1 VRQTGAALAVRLW
14 RRHIGFFRSLSGG
27 SRRLTAEIGGIL
39 AGPGQRRDGG
49 ERPQGAAAC
58 HIGIENRVLHIEAT
72 GDWSIVHLDPVD
84 RELRAVTSGE
94 IEADSAVIDFSGISR
109 FDTASATVLERT
121 AFFLGERGLKVDLK
135 GVNDAQQLLLDKID
149 SCGIPE
155 PVRVPGPPLYVEI
168 LGKIGETTRAIGNE
182 AQGMLGFI
190 GGVMS
195 AIGRTI
201 RHPGRFR
208 MVPFVHHMEKSGFDA
223 LPLVCLLTFL
233 IGAVVAQQGAVQLRT
248 FGAEVFTVNLIA
260 IIFLREVGLLL
271 TAIIVA
277 GRSGSAFTA
286 EIGSMKMR
294 EEIDAMRTLGLD
306 PMDMLVVPRVAA
318 LMITL
323 PLLTF
328 IADIMGLIGGGIVVQ
343 VMLGMSPAVYIDRVA
358 SAVDFW
364 TIAVGLIKAP
374 FMAAVI
380 ALVGCRAGLSV
391 TGSAESVGAM
401 TTSSVVRSI
410 FLVIVLDAL
419 FAMFFTAVGI

>member
-1 VRQTGAALAVRLW
+1 M
-14 RRHIGFFRSLSGG
+14 
-27 SRRLTAEIGGIL
+27 AE
-39 AGPGQRRDGG
+39 ASNPRGQGG
-49 ERPQGAAAC
+49 EPASCRIDAG
-58 HIGIENRVLHIEAT
+58 GETLRIEAS
-72 GDWSIVHLDPVD
+72 GDWSIIHLDPID
-84 RELRAVTSGE
+84 RKLRALTGTPGE
-94 IEADSAVIDFSGISR
+94 ATRAVIDFQGITR
-109 FDTASATVLERT
+109 FDTAAAAILERT
-121 AFFLGERGLKVDLK
+121 AFLLGERGVAVTLE
-135 GVNDAQQLLLDKID
+135 GVSEAQRLLLDKVE
-149 SCGIPE
+149 SCGMPE
-155 PVRVPGPPLYVEI
+155 PAAAPNYPLHIQVI
-168 LGKIGETTRAIGNE
+168 GKIGETTREIGVE
-182 AQGMLGFI
+182 AKGMLGFI
-190 GGVMS
+190 GAVM
-195 AIGRTI
+195 ATFGRTLA
-201 RHPGRFR
+201 HPGRLR
-208 MVPFVHHMEKSGFDA
+208 LIPFVHHMEKAGFDA

-233 IGAVVAQQGAVQLRT
+233 IGAVVAQQGAVQLRQ

-306 PMDMLVVPRVAA
+306 PMEMLVLPRVLA
-318 LMITL
+318 LMVTL

-328 IADIMGLIGGGIVVQ
+328 VADIMGLIGGGIVVQ
-343 VMLGMSPAVYIDRVA
+343 VMLNMSPGVYIARVQE
-358 SAVDFW
+358 AVDFW
-364 TIAVGLIKAP
+364 TFGVGLVKAP

-401 TTSSVVRSI
+401 TTRSVVRSI